1 MKILFLILLI
11 MVALDSIYI
20 YFTKSIF
27 GQLIAK
33 IQRTALDVR
42 VLGAV
47 IVYLL
52 LAIGLYVFILE
63 PGRPLWYAAILGLVI
78 YGVFDFTN
86 YAILKNYDLSV
97 ALMDTVWGAT
107 LMTLTTY
114 IVRLM

>member
-11 MVALDSIYI
+11 LVALDSIYI

-52 LAIGLYVFILE
+52 LAIGLYLFILE
-63 PGRPLWYAAILGLVI
+63 PRRPLWYAAILGLVI